1 MFIFAG
7 ISTQNTLRNSASYL
21 IITIMNT
28 DFEPTFNRESLP
40 AGIASGAGCEVFI
53 SEKPRQTLEE
63 IERSIITKY
72 RKKIW
77 SKFTAAIGE
86 YELLQPGDKV
96 AVAIS
101 GGKDSLL
108 MAKLFQELKKHGRN
122 NFEVEFISMDPGFNW
137 ENRNL
142 LEEQCDHLGIPVKIY
157 NRNIFEVL
165 DRSAKDYP
173 CFLCAKMRRGAL
185 YSITQ
190 ELGCNKLAL
199 GHHFDDVVETVL
211 LNVLCSGRF
220 QTMMPKL
227 KSKNFHGLELIR
239 PLYSIKEEDILAFT
253 GSSGLSPINCGCAV
267 AAKKTSSK
275 RHEIKELIKNLGTNF
290 QDVEKSIFNSTKN
303 IFLDAV
309 IGWKEGEEQSSFLDR
324 YDVD

>member
-1 MFIFAG
+1 MISG
-7 ISTQNTLRNSASYL
+7 ISTQNILRNFASYL

-28 DFEPTFNRESLP
+28 DFEPTFNKDLLP
-40 AGIASGAGCEVFI
+40 AGMASGAGCEVFI

-77 SKFTAAIGE
+77 SKFTAAIVE
-86 YELLQPGDKV
+86 YELIQPGDKV

-101 GGKDSLL
+101 GGKDSLI
-108 MAKLFQELKKHGRN
+108 MAKLFQELKKHGRD
-122 NFEVEFISMDPGFNW
+122 NFDLEFISMDPGFNR
-137 ENRNL
+137 ENKDL
-142 LEEQCDHLGIPVKIY
+142 LKEHCDYLGIPVKIY
-157 NRNIFEVL
+157 DRNIFEVL
-165 DRSAKDYP
+165 DRSAKNSP
-173 CFLCAKMRRGAL
+173 CFLCAKMRRGVL
-185 YSITQ
+185 YSISQ
-190 ELGCNKLAL
+190 DLGCNKLAL
-199 GHHFDDVVETVL
+199 GHHFNDVIETVL

-253 GSSGLSPINCGCAV
+253 DSSGLSPMNCGCTV

-275 RHEIKELIKNLGTNF
+275 RHEIKELIKNLGTSF

-309 IGWKEGEEQSSFLDR
+309 IGWREGDKQSSFLDK